1 MIKIGK
7 KNRIIASS
15 IAIVLSI
22 VAYNV
27 SSKDKNHNVT
37 SSNHT
42 INTSP
47 SKDEIIPNPYYSEN
61 YLNHHLEVINSAR
74 TKREKNFVTKSGDTG
89 PTVEF
94 IQNHLKRLDYP
105 IIVDGQY
112 GEETV
117 KYIMEFQ
124 FKAGLTVDGIVGND
138 TLEKLKNAKDNKL
151 KYHKP
156 EINTN
161 NSSRKK
167 VPKKTSKKS
176 TNKNNIIDVNNQCF
190 CSTTSYF
197 IYVDLKSHKVNIFT
211 GECKNWKISKSFT
224 CTTGAPSTPTIK
236 GTYKL
241 TSKGREL
248 KLDYC
253 VVKYYSQIQGNYLF
267 HSILYDFNG
276 RIIDSRLGYSLSH
289 GCIRLST
296 ENAKYIYDV
305 VPIGTTIY
313 IK

>member
-15 IAIVLSI
+15 IAIVISI

-27 SSKDKNHNVT
+27 SSKDKNHHINNLNN
-37 SSNHT
+37 S
-42 INTSP
+42 INTSL
-47 SKDEIIPNPYYSEN
+47 SKDNIIPDPYYSED
-61 YLNHHLEVINSAR
+61 YLNHHLKIINSAK
-74 TKREKNFVTKSGDTG
+74 TKDKKNFIIKPGDTG
-89 PTVEF
+89 SSVEL
-94 IQNHLKRLDYP
+94 IQNHLKRLGYP

-112 GEETV
+112 GQKTT

-124 FKAGLTVDGIVGND
+124 FKAGLVVDGIVGKD
-138 TLEKLKNAKDNKL
+138 TFEKLKNAKEDKL

-156 EINTN
+156 EVKN
-161 NSSRKK
+161 NDSSKRKT
-167 VPKKTSKKS
+167 PKESSKKS
-176 TNKNNIIDVNNQCF
+176 TNKNNIIDINNQCF
-190 CSTTSYF
+190 CSTTPYF
-197 IYVDLKSHKVNIFT
+197 IYVDLKSHKVNIFS
-211 GECKNWKISKSFT
+211 GQCKNWKLIKSFT

-241 TSKGREL
+241 SLKGKEL

-276 RIIDSRLGYSLSH
+276 KVMDSRLGYSLSH

-296 ENAKYIYDV
+296 ENAKYIYDF
-305 VPIGTTIY
+305 VPIGTTIH
-313 IK
+313 IQ